1 MLRWTLML
9 SAYDYELRYVP
20 GAKIQNADALSRL
33 PQKIKVPEPPPSED
47 VLMLENIPEKLISAR
62 EIAQET
68 KRDPVLSRVM
78 QWIWKGWPDNGK
90 KLPDEFTP
98 YLQRKHELNCY
109 QDCLLWGTRVIV
121 PLGVRDTVLK
131 MLHSAHP
138 GRSPA
143 EILMGRKLNTVYDRM
158 QPDFRKEMMDKQE
171 DECPIPGKD
180 RVFQD
185 GDAVF
190 ARSFTPGSKW
200 LPAQVVSTTGPVSYR
215 VQTPDG
221 QTLRRHSDQIRAR
234 VEEPTE
240 SLGALGDPEIP
251 PTTPEAANCSEPQQ
265 QDNGNSQVVEIK
277 KPPERSRR
285 APKYLEDFVP

>member
-1 MLRWTLML
+1 MIRQALVAPYHPSSNGQAERM
-9 SAYDYELRYVP
+9 V
-20 GAKIQNADALSRL
+20 QNVKNAIRKMTEGTAEGNLQLALSRYL
-33 PQKIKVPEPPPSED
+33 
-47 VLMLENIPEKLISAR
+47 L
-62 EIAQET
+62 AQH
-68 KRDPVLSRVM
+68 
-78 QWIWKGWPDNGK
+78 I
-90 KLPDEFTP
+90 TP
-98 YLQRKHELNCY
+98 HC
-109 QDCLLWGTRVIV
+109 T
-121 PLGVRDTVLK
+121 T
-131 MLHSAHP
+131 

-158 QPDFRKEMMDKQE
+158 QPDFRKEMMAKQK
-171 DECPIPGKD
+171 DEYPIPGKD

-240 SLGALGDPEIP
+240 SLGTLGDPEIP
-251 PTTPEAANCSEPQQ
+251 PTTPEVANCSEPQQ
-265 QDNGNSQVVEIK
+265 QDNGDSQIVEIK